1 MAKQKLKILL
11 VAPLSIGL
19 VNGGVRTQAVF
30 TAEYL
35 SKLNTEI
42 KLFNPWKIHN
52 PGDFDIIHTFTAGY
66 ETTVV
71 VKQLS
76 DSGAKVVVSPVHYT
90 RQSPKAVRAA
100 QFIEKTG
107 NKVFSGIH
115 TGYSVKKEICENADL
130 LLPNTNAE
138 SEQIIEGFGIDK
150 SKIVVIPN
158 GVESRFADAK
168 PDLFQ
173 NKYNLKNFTL
183 FVGDASA
190 HRKNLLP
197 LLKKITPDDNPL
209 VVIGNLDD
217 SDYSLECYEL
227 IKTKENLLHINNMD
241 HDDPML
247 ESAYAAAGVFV
258 LPSYYETP
266 GIAAMEAAL
275 AGCKI
280 VITENGGTKEV
291 FQDEATY
298 LNPKSPDSIIE
309 AVRSAHKKSSPDV
322 LKDRLLN
329 NFTWDKVAEQTLEAY
344 FSIL

>member
-42 KLFNPWKIHN
+42 KLYNPWKIYN

-115 TGYSVKKEICENADL
+115 TGYSIKKEICEKADL
-130 LLPNTNAE
+130 LIPNTNAE
-138 SEQIIEGFGIDK
+138 AEQIIEGFGIDK
-150 SKIVVIPN
+150 RKVSVIPN

-168 PDLFQ
+168 PDLFHS
-173 NKYNLKNFTL
+173 KYNLKNFTL

-197 LLKKITPDDNPL
+197 LLEKITPDDNTL
-209 VVIGNLDD
+209 VIIGNLDE
-217 SDYSLECYEL
+217 SDYSMRCNEL
-227 IKTKENLLHINNMD
+227 IDSNENIIYIQNLD

-280 VITENGGTKEV
+280 VITEKGGTKEI
-291 FQDEATY
+291 FQNEATY
-298 LNPKSPDSIIE
+298 LNPDSADSIIE
-309 AVRSAHKKSSPDV
+309 AVRSAQKKSSSDA
-322 LKDRLLN
+322 LKDRLLSK
-329 NFTWDKVAEQTLEAY
+329 FTWEKVAEQTLEAY